1 MKKLI
6 KYILIAIML
15 VCTSIGISIAL
26 TSQLETP
33 EVASTDIKGANN
45 EVINPGE
52 TTGGTT
58 GDAVEDHVIEDAGDI
73 FVVQEPLMGDGI
85 WRPISDQG
93 KEQEIYCIEPGVSIK
108 ISGLTKGD
116 VYSYNGQVCVRDCG
130 QCADWGDAKFSSG
143 KYAGRPKF
151 SNPYYYC
158 QGDHVTEE
166 STQVMV
172 NV

>member
-1 MKKLI
+1 MKKVI

-108 ISGLTKGD
+108 ISGLTKED
-116 VYSYNGQVCVRDCG
+116 IYEYDGQECDRSCG
-130 QCADWGDAKFSSG
+130 QCGTL
-143 KYAGRPKF
+143 GRRL
-151 SNPYYYC
+151 
-158 QGDHVTEE
+158 G
-166 STQVMV
+166 
-172 NV
+172 

>member
-1 MKKLI
+1 MKKVI

-58 GDAVEDHVIEDAGDI
+58 GDAVEDHVGVFLVFRQEVPPVFHVRVDRTLDVALRIDVFGVA
-73 FVVQEPLMGDGI
+73 VV
-85 WRPISDQG
+85 
-93 KEQEIYCIEPGVSIK
+93 
-108 ISGLTKGD
+108 
-116 VYSYNGQVCVRDCG
+116 
-130 QCADWGDAKFSSG
+130 
-143 KYAGRPKF
+143 
-151 SNPYYYC
+151 
-158 QGDHVTEE
+158 
-166 STQVMV
+166 
-172 NV
+172 